1 MCDDKIASKINAI
14 PSSPNTVQKINVEI
28 PANVTNSGK
37 SSADKTIR
45 LSIEWKYCT
54 CNANEAELVA
64 FMRVSDDIEV

>member
-45 LSIEWKYCT
+45 LSIE
-54 CNANEAELVA
+54 
-64 FMRVSDDIEV
+64 